1 MSKTLT
7 FLGIIAASA
16 LGGAV
21 VTNKSKKV
29 RNVLDKAEEA
39 TDNFGKKAKMTVEN
53 LRSKDKKE

>member
-29 RNVLDKAEEA
+29 RDTLTKAEEA

-53 LRSKDKKE
+53 LKNRDKKE